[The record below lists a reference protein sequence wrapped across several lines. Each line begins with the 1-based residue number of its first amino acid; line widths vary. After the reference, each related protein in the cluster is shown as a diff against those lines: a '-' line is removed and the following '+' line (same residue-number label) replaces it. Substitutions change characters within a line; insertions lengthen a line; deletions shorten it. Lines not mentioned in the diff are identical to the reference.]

1 MSENEGGLA
10 GLGATVI
17 AGMVRRREVSAVE
30 VTRAVLARMDAV
42 NPRLNAVV
50 ARRDAAA
57 LAEAAAVDACL
68 AAGDDPGPMAGVPVT
83 VKVNIDQAGEAT
95 TNGLRLQAGL
105 VAGEDSPVVG
115 NLRRA
120 GAVIVGRTNTPAF
133 SLRWFT
139 RNSLHGQTLNPWN
152 TVLTPGGSSGG
163 AGAAVASGMGC
174 VAHGT
179 DIAGSIR
186 YPAYAC
192 GVHGLRPSLGRV
204 PAYNST
210 AGDRHVGGQLMAVS
224 GLLARSV
231 DDLELALRAMMARDA
246 RDPWHQDVPLEGPP
260 RPRKV
265 ALCLA
270 PEGMQV
276 PARLREELLQAA
288 RKLAQNQWVV
298 EEVATPPWREAVAV
312 QVRLWMADMR
322 RASEAAV
329 AREGDA
335 DAVFV
340 YDQFRRISPPLDF
353 DGLMDALRDRARL
366 TRLWRLFLAEW
377 PLVLC
382 PVSGDFPFENNA
394 DVRSEAD
401 FDHVFEAQLPQIAPP
416 LMGLPGLAL
425 ATGFDAGR
433 PVGVQLL
440 ADQLREDLLLE
451 AGRVIAPGL
460 LPVCPI

>member
-1 MSENEGGLA
+1 MDLGLA
-10 GLGATVI
+10 GLTAVEL
-17 AGMVRRREVSAVE
+17 AGLVRARQVSAVE
-30 VTRAVLARMDAV
+30 AVGAVLARMHAV

-50 ARRDAAA
+50 ARRDALA
-57 LAEAAAVDACL
+57 LAEAAAVDRVL
-68 AAGDDPGPMAGVPVT
+68 AAGGDPGPMAGVPVT
-83 VKVNIDQAGEAT
+83 VKVNVDQAGEAT
-95 TNGLRLQAGL
+95 TNGLRVQAGL
-105 VAGEDSPVVG
+105 VAAEDNPVVA
-115 NLRRA
+115 NLRKA
-120 GAVIVGRTNTPAF
+120 GAIIVGRTNTPAF

-139 RNSLHGQTLNPWN
+139 RNSLHGQTLNPWDER
-152 TVLTPGGSSGG
+152 LTPGGSSGG
-163 AGAAVASGMGC
+163 AGAAVVSGMGP

-204 PAYNST
+204 PAFNGT

-224 GLLARSV
+224 GPLARSV
-231 DDLELALRAMMARDA
+231 GDLRLALGAMAARDA
-246 RDPWHQDVPLEGPP
+246 RDPWQVEARLAGPE

-270 PEGMQV
+270 PEGMAV
-276 PARLREELLQAA
+276 PARIREELLQAA
-288 RKLAQNQWVV
+288 RKLKENQWVV

-312 QVRLWMADMR
+312 QVALWMADMR
-322 RASEAAV
+322 RASEEAV
-329 AREGDA
+329 AREGDP
-335 DAVFV
+335 DAAFV
-340 YDQFRRISPPLDF
+340 YGQFKRISPPLGF
-353 DGLMDALRDRARL
+353 DGLMDALQARARL
-366 TRLWRLFLAEW
+366 TRLWRVFLAEW
-377 PLVLC
+377 PLMLC
-382 PVSGDFPFENNA
+382 PVSGDFPFENNV

-401 FDHVFEAQLPQIAPP
+401 FDRVFEAQLPQIAPP

-451 AGRVIAPGL
+451 AGEVIAPAAVGICA
-460 LPVCPI
+460 V

>member
-1 MSENEGGLA
+1 MDARTLA
-10 GLGATVI
+10 GLTATEV
-17 AGMVRRREVSAVE
+17 AALVRGREVSAVE
-30 VTRAVLARMDAV
+30 VTRAVLARMDQV
-42 NPRLNAVV
+42 NARLNAVV
-50 ARRDAAA
+50 QRRDAAA
-57 LAEAAAVDACL
+57 LDEAAAVDAVL
-68 AAGDDPGPMAGVPVT
+68 ADGGDPGPMAGVPLT
-83 VKVNIDQAGEAT
+83 VKVNVDQAGEVT

-105 VAGEDSPVVG
+105 LAGEDSPVVA
-115 NLRRA
+115 NLRRG
-120 GAVIVGRTNTPAF
+120 GAVVVGRTNTPAF

-152 TVLTPGGSSGG
+152 PALTPGGSSGG
-163 AGAAVASGMGC
+163 AGAAVAAGMGS

-204 PAYNST
+204 AAFNAT

-224 GLLARSV
+224 GPLARSV
-231 DDLELALRAMMARDA
+231 ADLGLALQVMAARDA
-246 RDPWHQDVPLEGPP
+246 RDPWHQDVPLKGPP

-270 PEGMQV
+270 PDGMAV
-276 PARLREELLQAA
+276 PARLREELLVVA
-288 RKLAQNQWVV
+288 RKLQQEQWVV
-298 EEVATPPWREAVAV
+298 EEVPTPPWREAVAV

-329 AREGDA
+329 AAEGDA
-335 DAVFV
+335 DALFV
-340 YDQFRRISPPLDF
+340 YDQFRRISPPLDAE
-353 DGLMDALRDRARL
+353 GLMDALRDRARL
-366 TRLWRLFLAEW
+366 TRLWRQFLAEW

-382 PVSGDFPFENNA
+382 PVSGDFPFENNV
-394 DVRSEAD
+394 DVRSAAD

-425 ATGFDAGR
+425 ATGFDGGR

-451 AGRVIAPGL
+451 AGAVIAPGA
-460 LPVCPI
+460 VGICPM

>member
-1 MSENEGGLA
+1 METGLSGRTAVDLA
-10 GLGATVI
+10 GLIRA
-17 AGMVRRREVSAVE
+17 RQVSAVE
-30 VTRAVLARMDAV
+30 VVTAVLARMDAV

-50 ARRDAAA
+50 ARRHGAA
-57 LAEAAAVDACL
+57 LAEAEAVDRAL
-68 AAGDDPGPMAGVPVT
+68 AAGEDPGPMAGVPVT
-83 VKVNIDQAGEAT
+83 VKVNVDQAGEAT
-95 TNGLRLQAGL
+95 TNGLRTQAGL
-105 VAGEDSPVVG
+105 VAAEDNPVVA

-120 GAVIVGRTNTPAF
+120 GAIVIGRTNTPAF

-139 RNSLHGQTLNPWN
+139 RNSLHGQTVNPWN
-152 TVLTPGGSSGG
+152 ETLTPGGSSGG
-163 AGAAVASGMGC
+163 AGAAVASGMGP

-204 PAYNST
+204 PAFNGT

-224 GLLARSV
+224 GPLARSV
-231 DDLELALRAMMARDA
+231 GDLRLALGAMAARDA
-246 RDPWHQDVPLEGPP
+246 RDPWQVDAPLRGREV
-260 RPRKV
+260 PRKV

-270 PEGMQV
+270 PEGMAV
-276 PARLREELLQAA
+276 PARLREELLRAA
-288 RKLAQNQWVV
+288 RKLQENQWVV

-312 QVRLWMADMR
+312 QVALWMADMR
-322 RASEAAV
+322 RASEEAV
-329 AREGDA
+329 AREGDP
-335 DAVFV
+335 DALFV
-340 YDQFRRISPPLDF
+340 YDQFRRISPPLGF
-353 DGLMDALRDRARL
+353 DGLMDALRARARL
-366 TRLWRLFLAEW
+366 TRLWRVFLSEW

-382 PVSGDFPFENNA
+382 PVSGDFPFENNV
-394 DVRSEAD
+394 DVRSAAD
-401 FDHVFEAQLPQIAPP
+401 FDQVFEAQIPQIAPP

-451 AGRVIAPGL
+451 AGEVIAPGA
-460 LPVCPI
+460 VGICV